1 MSAHVIIY
9 FNFNS
14 GCLLVI
20 FIVKIG
26 NTFFLE
32 CQQKDFFYFRGVDSV
47 PILSRLR
54 ASFGL
59 KLTLS

>member
-47 PILSRLR
+47 PILS
-54 ASFGL
+54 
-59 KLTLS
+59 